1 VRTRGGQKRNDA
13 ANSARPGRVLLVTGM
28 SGAGRSTALKIL
40 EDIGYETFDNFP
52 ASLIPALISSAA
64 DGAAIAVGADTRTRG
79 FAPETLIDT
88 LASVVGG
95 SGFELR
101 VVFIDCDD
109 DRLERRYI
117 ETRRPHRLAGGRPIM
132 DGIRR
137 ERQMLSLLRVRA
149 NFLIDTSA
157 LTATQLKR
165 LLIGHFALDAT
176 RLRVFVTSFA
186 YRQGL
191 PREADLV
198 FDVRFLENPHY
209 IDGLRGLTGCDPA
222 VAARIEEDAGFAD
235 FFDGLRQLLLTLLPR
250 YEASGKTYLTIAVG
264 CTGGRHRSVYVAERL
279 AACLRDAGWQTELA
293 HRDLSSHAA
302 DAPDTTGANAAGVH

>member
-1 VRTRGGQKRNDA
+1 VRTRGGQERNDA

-88 LASVVGG
+88 LTNVVVG

-302 DAPDTTGANAAGVH
+302 DAPDMTGANAVGVH